1 MDSFVALAA
10 ASMGV
15 LIVILAILVA
25 LYVLSS
31 IAIMR
36 VLKILGYANV
46 WMAWIPFLNYFA
58 LANVTADADGKTK
71 ADRTKAGGRSGV
83 RVCIEEKSGDKTGV
97 RRTEKS
103 GDKKR
108 SRQSGESRIAKETG
122 IERKYGSGQFGSD
135 GKGDGFDENFTD
147 RAAADGTG
155 RNRKKSGK

>member
-36 VLKILGYANV
+36 VLKILGYANA

-58 LANVTADADGKTK
+58 LANVTADADGKNK
-71 ADRTKAGGRSGV
+71 IFGAELPNIVFSFWWVLQIIFNRIPNVGGLLATILQVICLGT
-83 RVCIEEKSGDKTGV
+83 CFINIY
-97 RRTEKS
+97 
-103 GDKKR
+103 
-108 SRQSGESRIAKETG
+108 SRIENKDEKDVQA
-122 IERKYGSGQFGSD
+122 IAYVSGLIPIIAIVKFLCYDKNLRVGGNQQ
-135 GKGDGFDENFTD
+135 
-147 RAAADGTG
+147 
-155 RNRKKSGK
+155 